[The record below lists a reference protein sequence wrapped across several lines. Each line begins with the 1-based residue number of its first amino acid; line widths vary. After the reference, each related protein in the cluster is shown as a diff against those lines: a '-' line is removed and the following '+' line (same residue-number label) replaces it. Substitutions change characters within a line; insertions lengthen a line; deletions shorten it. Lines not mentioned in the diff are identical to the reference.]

1 MGKEP
6 SFWRSACDMDDLRE
20 RDIILALFRKRALLL
35 QGSPT
40 TGPSFLRPSLFH
52 ILSPAIS

>member
-40 TGPSFLRPSLFH
+40 TGGRRLWRQKDGSFATELC
-52 ILSPAIS
+52 